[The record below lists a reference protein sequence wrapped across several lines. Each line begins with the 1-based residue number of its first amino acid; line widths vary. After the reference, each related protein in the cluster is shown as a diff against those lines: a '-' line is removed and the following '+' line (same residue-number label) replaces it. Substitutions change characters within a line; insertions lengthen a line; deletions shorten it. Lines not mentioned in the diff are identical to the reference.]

1 MFVTGTG
8 TGVGKSVVAAAVVA
22 ALAAGGHRVCA
33 FKPAVSGLDEPDPVW
48 PPDHELLAAATGH
61 QRPEDV
67 APYLFGPSISPH
79 LAAEMTGATIER
91 AVLDGAFR
99 RLADSG
105 CDAIVCEGVGG
116 LMVPLSLD
124 PPLSVLDLA
133 IGWRLPTVVVSHPG
147 LGTISDT
154 RLTVD
159 RLRAEGL
166 IVAGIVLTPW
176 PQSPNA
182 IERSNFDT
190 IERLCETKVYGLA
203 QTTPAL
209 LAQAAETARLPVL
222 RWARIQTAESA

>member
-1 MFVTGTG
+1 MTGTG
-8 TGVGKSVVAAAVVA
+8 TGVGKSVVAAAIVA
-22 ALAAGGHRVCA
+22 AMAASGHRVCA
-33 FKPAVSGLDEPDPVW
+33 LKPAVSGLDEPDPVW

-61 QRPEDV
+61 QSPEDV
-67 APYLFGPSISPH
+67 APYLFGPAVSPH
-79 LAAEMTGATIER
+79 LAAEMAGTKIER

-99 RLADSG
+99 SLAGGS

-116 LMVPLSLD
+116 PMVPLSLD

-133 IGWRLPTVVVSHPG
+133 VEWRLPVVVTTHPG

-166 IVAGIVLTPW
+166 TVAGIVLTPW

-182 IERSNFDT
+182 IERSNFET
-190 IERLCETKVYGLA
+190 IERLCEAEVYGLPE
-203 QTTPAL
+203 TTPASL
-209 LAQAAETARLPVL
+209 VKAAETARLPVL
-222 RWARIQTAESA
+222 RWTRIN